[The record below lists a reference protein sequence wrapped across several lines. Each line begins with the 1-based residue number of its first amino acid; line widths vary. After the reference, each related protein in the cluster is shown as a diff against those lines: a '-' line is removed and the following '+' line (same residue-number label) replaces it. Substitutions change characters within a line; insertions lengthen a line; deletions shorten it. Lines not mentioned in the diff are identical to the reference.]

1 MQLVLF
7 RFYHQV
13 LSVFWIE
20 HQARK
25 QTPFLQLQNSLSLS
39 DSVVWV
45 SEGGD
50 RENAIGLLKVG
61 TRRCRVVV
69 LMSSL
74 LKQEQI

>member
-13 LSVFWIE
+13 LSVFWID

-25 QTPFLQLQNSLSLS
+25 QTRSLQLQNSLSLS
-39 DSVVWV
+39 DSVIWV

-50 RENAIGLLKVG
+50 HENAIGLLKVG
-61 TRRCRVVV
+61 TRRYRVVF
-69 LMSSL
+69 LISSL
-74 LKQEQI
+74 MKQEQI

>member
-25 QTPFLQLQNSLSLS
+25 QMRFLQLQNSLSLS

-45 SEGGD
+45 SEGGN

-61 TRRCRVVV
+61 TRRCRAVV
-69 LMSSL
+69 LSRL
-74 LKQEQI
+74 LRQEQI